1 MASGTASKADGDLKH
16 GVGIE
21 TSSLCMK
28 IVSKDVTQVQG
39 RRLETVWVE
48 HDGTALERT
57 SVGSRTFWR
66 ANDESSGD
74 VRGGRSKEELEK
86 EYRKKTSFWLF

>member
-21 TSSLCMK
+21 TSSLCMN
-28 IVSKDVTQVQG
+28 IVSKDVIQVQG

-57 SVGSRTFWR
+57 SVGGRTFWR
-66 ANDESSGD
+66 ANDGTPGH
-74 VRGGRSKEELEK
+74 GGGGGQKQR
-86 EYRKKTSFWLF
+86 RA